1 MLLKNAFTQMSGLQF
16 MVEDLDLKTPL
27 GKRFLLDSPM
37 LYTTNA
43 IDTEL
48 NLVENAIC
56 NLENKRTFFTKLQT
70 KLSQIRDIKRSIK
83 NIGNKLILDDIEL
96 FEIKYF
102 AMIVQDIF
110 NLQANY
116 QLQLIELPSLQE
128 VIEILDPHQSNIPS
142 FYIYDIYSEELASIR
157 TRIKICKNTQF
168 QTEVEQSKK
177 LEVLFF
183 KAEELEVEIREMLC
197 KKINIHHKN
206 LEKAL
211 NNMAHLDV
219 IVAKAL
225 QAQKMK
231 LCKPSF
237 SDSSTRYISM
247 FNPQIKHSL
256 QLQHKEF
263 QAVSIRLEKS
273 VCFIT
278 GANMAGKTVVLKTVA
293 LCQYLYQFGFYI
305 PAEKAE
311 VSIVDKV
318 MVSVEDGQSDQKGLS
333 SFASEMLQVDTMVKE
348 ALKGTN
354 VLILIDELARTTNP
368 VEGRAIVNAVANI
381 FNENKIRSLITTHY
395 SGLSSDCRKL
405 RVKGLDYSIPQEHIN
420 PANINNYIDYSL
432 IEDEKG
438 DSPHEALRICS
449 ILGINQHIINKA
461 QNELNN

>member
-1 MLLKNAFTQMSGLQF
+1 MLLKNALNQIASLQF
-16 MVEDLDLKTPL
+16 MVEDLNLKSSL

-37 LYTTNA
+37 LYTPNA
-43 IDTEL
+43 INSEL
-48 NLVENAIC
+48 DLVEFALK
-56 NLENKRTFFTKLQT
+56 NLEPKRAFFTKLQT
-70 KLSQIRDIKRSIK
+70 KLSQLRDIKGSIK

-96 FEIKYF
+96 FEIKHF

-110 NLQANY
+110 NLQTNY
-116 QLQLIELPSLQE
+116 QLQIIKLPSLLD

-157 TRIKICKNTQF
+157 KKIKTCKNTQF
-168 QTEVEQSKK
+168 KTEEEQSKE

-183 KAEELEVEIREMLC
+183 KAEELEVGIRNILC
-197 KKINIHHKN
+197 KKINIYHKN

-211 NNMAHLDV
+211 NNLAHLDV
-219 IVAKAL
+219 IVAKAM

-231 LCKPSF
+231 LCKPTF
-237 SDSSTRYISM
+237 SDSSTCYISM
-247 FNPQIKHSL
+247 FNPQIKHAL
-256 QLQHKEF
+256 QLQHKDF
-263 QAVSIRLEKS
+263 QPVTIQLKKS

-293 LCQYLYQFGFYI
+293 LCQYLYQFGFFI
-305 PAEKAE
+305 PAEKAKI
-311 VSIVDKV
+311 SIVDKIL
-318 MVSVEDGQSDQKGLS
+318 VSVEDGQSDQKGLS
-333 SFASEMLQVDTMVKE
+333 SFASEMLQINAMVEE

-381 FNENKIRSLITTHY
+381 FNENNVRSLITTHY
-395 SGLSSDCRKL
+395 SGLSSVCRKL
-405 RVKGLDYSIPQEHIN
+405 RVKGLDYSISPESIN
-420 PANINNYIDYSL
+420 PANINNYIDFSL

-438 DSPHEALRICS
+438 DIPHEALRICS
-449 ILGINQHIINKA
+449 ILGINQQIINKA